1 MFSPVCPISPMLLLS
16 LRSSIK
22 DKLDVGVITSCTGN
36 VGHGVTGGSEV
47 FASYST
53 AVAVGVNVVSGVTGG
68 SEVFT
73 RAVLVLSSVSTDVM
87 TGVAVT

>member
-1 MFSPVCPISPMLLLS
+1 MLLLS

-36 VGHGVTGGSEV
+36 VVHGVTGGSEV

-53 AVAVGVNVVSGVTGG
+53 AVAVGVNVVSGVTATGG
-68 SEVFT
+68 SEIFT
-73 RAVLVLSSVSTDVM
+73 RAVLVLSSLSTDVM